1 MKKQSEK
8 FLDYKEKV
16 VTLQA
21 PSRMV
26 SEPVLSYD
34 LLIWRKLDH
43 LHIHLICP
51 LCCFINVVEVSFY
64 CISRLKKRNE
74 HIEL

>member
-1 MKKQSEK
+1 MLAENEQKMLKMKKQSEK

-43 LHIHLICP
+43 LHNRLNCP
-51 LCCFINVVEVSFY
+51 L
-64 CISRLKKRNE
+64 
-74 HIEL
+74 

>member
-21 PSRMV
+21 PSQVV

-34 LLIWRKLDH
+34 LLIWRKLNCLFNH
-43 LHIHLICP
+43 LDCP
-51 LCCFINVVEVSFY
+51 L
-64 CISRLKKRNE
+64 
-74 HIEL
+74 

>member
-34 LLIWRKLDH
+34 LLIWKKVR
-43 LHIHLICP
+43 P
-51 LCCFINVVEVSFY
+51 LTQSSELPVMM
-64 CISRLKKRNE
+64 
-74 HIEL
+74 IEKGG

>member
-8 FLDYKEKV
+8 FLDYTEKV

-43 LHIHLICP
+43 LHNRLNCP
-51 LCCFINVVEVSFY
+51 L
-64 CISRLKKRNE
+64 
-74 HIEL
+74 

>member
-34 LLIWRKLDH
+34 LLIWKKLDH
-43 LHIHLICP
+43 LHNRQNCP
-51 LCCFINVVEVSFY
+51 L
-64 CISRLKKRNE
+64 
-74 HIEL
+74 